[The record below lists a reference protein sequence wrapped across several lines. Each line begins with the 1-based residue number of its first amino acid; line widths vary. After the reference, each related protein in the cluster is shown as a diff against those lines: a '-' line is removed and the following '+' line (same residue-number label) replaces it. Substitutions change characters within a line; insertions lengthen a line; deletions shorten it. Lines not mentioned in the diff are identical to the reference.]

1 MSIKVSR
8 HLVAFLFNK
17 GLVMHVLT
25 VKQAQEGL
33 KQAMDDV
40 CRDHEPTIIVRKRG
54 KPVVMLSL
62 IDYNG
67 FQETM
72 YLLGSTANTQR
83 LTKSI
88 AQLRSSLP

>member
-1 MSIKVSR
+1 MKSPA
-8 HLVAFLFNK
+8 HLVVLLFNK

-25 VKQAQEGL
+25 VKQAKEGL

-67 FQETM
+67 LQETM

-83 LTKSI
+83 LT
-88 AQLRSSLP
+88 RSTA

>member
-1 MSIKVSR
+1 M
-8 HLVAFLFNK
+8 HLLAFLFDK
-17 GLVMHVLT
+17 GIVMHVLT
-25 VKQAQEGL
+25 VKQAKEEL
-33 KQAMDDV
+33 KQVMDDV

-83 LTKSI
+83 LK
-88 AQLRSSLP
+88 RSVAHQSSRSHSTES